1 MSENIKCTNPENKIK
16 RNLNLDILTFMQ
28 LDVMATW
35 LTNET
40 NELYRE
46 FLNKTQFVRE
56 QEVAISANETEMQ
69 KLLANIK
76 RLEKI
81 SAEVTFE
88 IKQWDHLLGKS
99 CETVRYISRQ
109 SGGEQPLS
117 NLKQMF
123 KDYRLG
129 NGERDK
135 WLEMLLS
142 TDFALSNLKDLSDD
156 VRELQKCVELSSSPY
171 KIIFQILDY
180 QREVLCNTEK
190 NLDLMLDKI
199 EYVTELHSRLLK
211 AIVKDEKPC
220 LTVNEFM

>member
-1 MSENIKCTNPENKIK
+1 MHFKKI
-16 RNLNLDILTFMQ
+16 RIY
-28 LDVMATW
+28 DVMATW

-46 FLNKTQFVRE
+46 FLNKAQFVRE
-56 QEVAISANETEMQ
+56 QDVAISVNETELQ
-69 KLLANIK
+69 KLLENIK
-76 RLEKI
+76 RLETI

-88 IKQWDHLLGKS
+88 IKQWDRLLDKS
-99 CETVRYISRQ
+99 CETVHYISRQ
-109 SGGEQPLS
+109 TGGEEPLS

-129 NGERDK
+129 KGERDK

-142 TDFALSNLKDLSDD
+142 TEFAVSNLKDLSDD

-180 QREVLCNTEK
+180 QREILCNTEK

-199 EYVTELHSRLLK
+199 EYVTQLHSRLLN
-211 AIVKDEKPC
+211 AIVKDEKPY
-220 LTVNEFM
+220 LAVNEFM

>member
-1 MSENIKCTNPENKIK
+1 MSENINCTDPENKIK

-56 QEVAISANETEMQ
+56 QEVAISANETELQ

-88 IKQWDHLLGKS
+88 IKQWDSLLDKS

-109 SGGEQPLS
+109 TGGEQPLS

-129 NGERDK
+129 KGERGK

-142 TDFALSNLKDLSDD
+142 TEFALSNLKDLSDD

-199 EYVTELHSRLLK
+199 EYVTELHSRLL
-211 AIVKDEKPC
+211 
-220 LTVNEFM
+220 